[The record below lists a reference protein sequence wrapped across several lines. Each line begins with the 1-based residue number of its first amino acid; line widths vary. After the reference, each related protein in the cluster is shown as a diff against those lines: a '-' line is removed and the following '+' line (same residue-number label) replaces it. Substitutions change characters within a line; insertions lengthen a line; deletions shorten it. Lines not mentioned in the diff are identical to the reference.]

1 MAGSF
6 NRFQRDIARKAV
18 GNNNVRLVIRNF
30 VRFDITDKIQVKVRI
45 FDDMG
50 GNVDFP
56 LALHFFSTD
65 IHQRDSGVFYSQ
77 SIFGKNVAHNREL
90 GKIDT
95 VAIGIGTQ
103 IQHNITPVDMRHN
116 ADNSGTMY
124 FLYRFEQQFGNSH
137 QRSRIASG
145 NHSHR
150 LTVFYGFDSFVH
162 TGFAVTDN
170 V

>member
-56 LALHFFSTD
+56 LALNFFSND
-65 IHQRDSGVFYSQ
+65 IHQRDSEVFY
-77 SIFGKNVAHNREL
+77 
-90 GKIDT
+90 
-95 VAIGIGTQ
+95 
-103 IQHNITPVDMRHN
+103 
-116 ADNSGTMY
+116 
-124 FLYRFEQQFGNSH
+124 
-137 QRSRIASG
+137 
-145 NHSHR
+145 
-150 LTVFYGFDSFVH
+150 
-162 TGFAVTDN
+162 
-170 V
+170 